1 MNKDKVEAE
10 RKQLIE
16 LQNVS
21 EKISDLIS
29 DGKFQ
34 LIIPLEK
41 QRLDILKSFNVKPSD
56 SGIKL
61 LQNILEKT
69 KKDIDII
76 ENEKLKL
83 NKNFEK
89 AKYIFLPMV
98 DNFLYEIMSKPTLDF
113 QHQLPITSDDLL
125 TILKENQIDFKLY
138 EHKPLNS
145 VSESKTE
152 QETIFP
158 LNSNNVHIK
167 NLYLRDKKKKKFF
180 FNYM

>member
-61 LQNILEKT
+61 FQNILEKT

-89 AKYIFLPMV
+89 AKNIFLA
-98 DNFLYEIMSKPTLDF
+98 YG
-113 QHQLPITSDDLL
+113 
-125 TILKENQIDFKLY
+125 
-138 EHKPLNS
+138 
-145 VSESKTE
+145 
-152 QETIFP
+152 
-158 LNSNNVHIK
+158 
-167 NLYLRDKKKKKFF
+167 R
-180 FNYM
+180 